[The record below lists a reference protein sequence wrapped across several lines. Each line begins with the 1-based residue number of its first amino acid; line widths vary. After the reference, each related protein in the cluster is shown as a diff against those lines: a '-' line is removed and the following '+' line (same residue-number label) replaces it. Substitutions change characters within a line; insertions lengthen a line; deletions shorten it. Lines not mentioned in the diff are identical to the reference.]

1 MDKRKDFW
9 TGLVLLTAI
18 TLSALVLIPR
28 GRDLGNHNLT
38 GVPDTT
44 MQIERAVDWLVREH
58 QNDDGGYS
66 SFSRGANLAPSDV
79 GGTVDAILAIAGGGF
94 DPAGVYP
101 GEITTPVDFL
111 KTNIQ
116 AVRTY
121 TEEDGGQAGKLILA
135 LVAAGMNPRDFGG
148 VDIVASLESRL
159 GVEGNY
165 GVDDPFKQSLAI
177 LGLAGA
183 GEPIQEPAINWL
195 EGHQAENGSWDDG
208 FGTDNNAD
216 ATALAI
222 MALVA
227 AGKTIEAEAVAGG
240 LEYLKYSQEENGG
253 WAYSPGFGTSA
264 NSTAMVIQA
273 LAATSIDWYSASNE
287 WSKNGNS
294 PLDALLSFQAQN
306 GSFQSDVGDG
316 LFDDFFATV
325 QSIPALA
332 GKPFP
337 ISSD

>member
-9 TGLVLLTAI
+9 IGLVLLTAI
-18 TLSALVLIPR
+18 ALSALIIIPR
-28 GRDLGNHNLT
+28 GRDVGNNNLT
-38 GVPDTT
+38 GIPDTT
-44 MQIERAVDWLVREH
+44 FQIERAVDWLVREH

-66 SFSRGANLAPSDV
+66 SFSGGANLAPSDV

-101 GEITTPVDFL
+101 GEMTTPVDFL
-111 KTNIQ
+111 RTDIQ

-121 TEEDGGQAGKLILA
+121 TEENGGQAGKLILA
-135 LVAAGMNPRDFGG
+135 LVAAGINPRDFGG
-148 VDIVASLESRL
+148 VDMVASLESHL
-159 GVEGNY
+159 GTDGTY

-177 LGLAGA
+177 LGLVAA
-183 GEPIQEPAINWL
+183 GESIPETAINWL
-195 EGHQAENGSWDDG
+195 EGRQAENGSWDDG

-227 AGKTIEAEAVAGG
+227 AGKTTEAEAVSAG
-240 LEYLKYSQEENGG
+240 LEYLRNSQEENGG
-253 WAYSPGFGTSA
+253 WAYSPLFGMSA
-264 NSTAMVIQA
+264 NSTAMVVQA
-273 LAATSIDWYSASNE
+273 LAASGEDWYSASSD
-287 WSKNGNS
+287 WSKNSQS
-294 PLDALLSFQAQN
+294 PLDALLSFQAEN
-306 GSFQSDVGDG
+306 GPFQSDFGDG
-316 LFDDFFATV
+316 PIDDFFATV